1 MGLIFQH
8 LAIRGVAI
16 GVHPLGVL
24 HCDCEP
30 AGGTVFQDFRYA
42 ARQLGRSPGFAII
55 VVLTLALGI
64 GANAAIFSIVDWLLL
79 RPLPVANPGQLATI
93 WQQQG
98 NQQVLFPGSSVPDYR
113 ELASQSTAAFD
124 DVFGYAPD
132 LIGLRV
138 RDNKP
143 ERVITNYVTGN
154 FFSALGLK
162 PALGR
167 LILPSEGRA
176 PGSDPVIVLSYS
188 FWRRRMGGDAGI
200 LGTRVLVNGHPLTV
214 VGIAPEGFHGIAP
227 FLSVDGYVP
236 LGMGTVI
243 DQPPDFMSN
252 RGQRGLILLGRLR
265 PYVSPQQ
272 AQAAIA
278 VVAQRLARQYPD
290 VDKNLTMMVF
300 PEAGSRLGDP
310 RTNSVSLIC
319 GLFLGLAGLVL
330 LLACVNVANIL
341 LVRASTRAR
350 EMAIRAALGA
360 RRGRLVRQLLI
371 ESILVAVLGG
381 AAGLLI
387 GWLGTTA
394 LTSINLQT
402 DLPILLE
409 LSFDWR
415 VFAYAFI
422 VALLTGVVVGV
433 FPALRASRRDLSSA
447 LHEGGRGII
456 GTRQRVRTALVV
468 AQVAGSLMLLIMA
481 GLLTRSLGHV
491 QQTNL
496 GFDPTQVVD
505 LTMDPAEIGYHPEQ
519 TREFYRELLTR
530 IRATPGVVSATSAS
544 SVPFGYYGSSDSPLV
559 DGYQPPPGQGAP
571 VAMVNYIS
579 TEYFDTLRV
588 PLTRGRAFTDADNES
603 APYVA
608 IINETFAKRF
618 WPNQDVVGQE
628 FKLTGD
634 TKHNLK
640 IVGVARDARY
650 QFFTIAGAG
659 QPYVYLPL
667 AQHAEAATLQT
678 VQVRTAG
685 DPGSMIPALE
695 QAVFALAPNLPVFE
709 MKTMSQALYSLN
721 GFLIFQVGAGLAA
734 ALGGLGLVLS
744 VVGVYGVISYAAS
757 QRTHEI
763 GVRMALGAQP
773 GEILRMIFRQGIFI
787 VILGLLVGVACALA
801 VARVVG
807 TFLTVSATDPVTY
820 VSVSIVLAIVA
831 LTACAIPAR
840 RAMRVDPMVALRYE

>member
-1 MGLIFQH
+1 
-8 LAIRGVAI
+8 
-16 GVHPLGVL
+16 VL
-24 HCDCEP
+24 
-30 AGGTVFQDFRYA
+30 QDFRYA
-42 ARQLGRSPGFAII
+42 ARQLGRSPGFALI

-79 RPLPVANPGQLATI
+79 RPLPVRNPGQLTTI

-98 NQQVLFPGSSVPDYR
+98 NQEILFPGSSVPDYR
-113 ELASQSTAAFD
+113 ELASQNTAAFD
-124 DVFGYAPD
+124 DVFGYELD
-132 LIGLRV
+132 LVGLRV
-138 RDNKP
+138 RDNKA

-167 LILPSEGRA
+167 LILPSEGSA

-188 FWRRRMGGDAGI
+188 FWKRRLGGDPGI

-214 VGIAPEGFHGIAP
+214 VGVAPEGFQGISP
-227 FLSVDGYVP
+227 FLEVSGYVP

-252 RGQRGLILLGRLR
+252 RGQRGLNVLARLR
-265 PYVSPQQ
+265 RGVSVQQ
-272 AQAAIA
+272 AQAAIG
-278 VVAQRLARQYPD
+278 VVAQRLGQQYPD
-290 VDKNLTMMVF
+290 VDKNLMMMVF
-300 PEAGSRLGDP
+300 PETRSRLGDP
-310 RTNSVSLIC
+310 RTNSVNVIC

-360 RRGRLVRQLLI
+360 RRARLVRQLLI
-371 ESILVAVLGG
+371 ESVLVAALGG
-381 AAGLLI
+381 AAGLLV

-402 DLPILLE
+402 DLPVLLA
-409 LSFDWR
+409 LNFDWR

-422 VALLTGVVVGV
+422 VALLTGVIVGV
-433 FPALRASRRDLSSA
+433 FPALRASRRDLASA
-447 LHEGGRGII
+447 LHEGGRGVI

-481 GLLTRSLGHV
+481 GLFTRSLGHV
-491 QQTNL
+491 HQTNL
-496 GFDPTQVVD
+496 GFEPAQVVD
-505 LTMDPAEIGYHPEQ
+505 LTMDPAEVGYHPEQ
-519 TREFYRELLTR
+519 TREFYRQLLAR

-559 DGYQPPPGQGAP
+559 EGYQPPRGQGAP
-571 VAMVNYIS
+571 VALLNYIS
-579 TEYFDTLRV
+579 TDYFGTLRI
-588 PLTRGRAFTDADNES
+588 PLLRGRDLTEADSET

-608 IINETFAKRF
+608 IVNETFAKRF
-618 WPNQDVVGQE
+618 WPNQDGVGRE
-628 FKLTGD
+628 FKLAGD
-634 TKHNLK
+634 VKHPLK

-650 QFFTIAGAG
+650 QFFAIAGAG
-659 QPYVYLPL
+659 QPYVYLPF
-667 AQHAEAATLQT
+667 AQHADIASLQT
-678 VQVRTAG
+678 VQVRTSG
-685 DPGSMIPALE
+685 NPGNMIPTLE
-695 QAVFALAPNLPVFE
+695 QAVSALAPNLPVFE
-709 MKTMSQALYSLN
+709 MKTLTQALYSLN
-721 GFLIFQVGAGLAA
+721 GFLIFEVGAALAA
-734 ALGGLGLVLS
+734 VLGGLGLVLS

-787 VILGLLVGVACALA
+787 VGLGLLAGVAGALA
-801 VARVVG
+801 AAQVAG
-807 TFLTVSATDPVTY
+807 TFLTVSATDPLTY
-820 VSVSIVLAIVA
+820 VTVSIVLALVA
-831 LTACAIPAR
+831 LIACAIPAR

>member
-1 MGLIFQH
+1 ML
-8 LAIRGVAI
+8 
-16 GVHPLGVL
+16 
-24 HCDCEP
+24 
-30 AGGTVFQDFRYA
+30 QDFRYA

-79 RPLPVANPGQLATI
+79 RPLPVRNPGQLTTI

-98 NQQVLFPGSSVPDYR
+98 NQEILFPGTSVPDYR
-113 ELASQSTAAFD
+113 ELSNQSTAAFD
-124 DVFGYAPD
+124 DVFGYELD
-132 LIGLRV
+132 LVGLRV
-138 RDNKP
+138 RDNKA
-143 ERVITNYVTGN
+143 ERVVTNYVTGN

-167 LILPSEGRA
+167 LILPSEGSA

-188 FWRRRMGGDAGI
+188 FWKRRLGGDPGI

-214 VGIAPEGFHGIAP
+214 VGVAPEGFQGISP
-227 FLSVDGYVP
+227 FLAVSGYVP

-252 RGQRGLILLGRLR
+252 RGQRGLNVLARLR
-265 PYVSPQQ
+265 RGVSVQQ
-272 AQAAIA
+272 AQAAIG
-278 VVAQRLARQYPD
+278 VVAQRLAQQYPD
-290 VDKNLTMMVF
+290 VDKNLMMMVF
-300 PEAGSRLGDP
+300 PETRSRLGDP
-310 RTNSVSLIC
+310 RTDSVNVIC

-360 RRGRLVRQLLI
+360 RRARLVRQLLI
-371 ESILVAVLGG
+371 ESVLVAALGG
-381 AAGLLI
+381 AAGLLV

-402 DLPILLE
+402 DLPVLLA
-409 LSFDWR
+409 LNFDWR

-422 VALLTGVVVGV
+422 VALLTGVIVGV
-433 FPALRASRRDLSSA
+433 FPALRASRRDLASA
-447 LHEGGRGII
+447 LHEGGRGVI
-456 GTRQRVRTALVV
+456 GTRQRIRTALVV

-481 GLLTRSLGHV
+481 GLFTRSLGHV
-491 QQTNL
+491 QQTKL
-496 GFDPTQVVD
+496 GFEPAQVVD
-505 LTMDPAEIGYHPEQ
+505 LTMDPAEVGYHSEQ
-519 TREFYRELLTR
+519 TREFYRELLAR

-544 SVPFGYYGSSDSPLV
+544 SVPFGYYGSADSPLV
-559 DGYQPPPGQGAP
+559 EGYQPPRGQGAP
-571 VAMVNYIS
+571 VTLLNYIS
-579 TEYFDTLRV
+579 TDYFGTLRI
-588 PLTRGRAFTDADNES
+588 PLLRGRAFTDADSET

-608 IINETFAKRF
+608 IVNETFAKRF
-618 WPNQDVVGQE
+618 WPNQDAVGRE
-628 FKLTGD
+628 FKLAGD
-634 TKHNLK
+634 VKHPLK

-650 QFFTIAGAG
+650 QFFAIAGAG
-659 QPYVYLPL
+659 QPYVYLPFS
-667 AQHAEAATLQT
+667 QHVDIASLQT
-678 VQVRTAG
+678 VQVRTSG
-685 DPGSMIPALE
+685 NPGTMIPMLE
-695 QAVFALAPNLPVFE
+695 QAVSALAPNLPVFE
-709 MKTMSQALYSLN
+709 MKTLTQALYSLN
-721 GFLIFQVGAGLAA
+721 GFLIFEVGAALAA
-734 ALGGLGLVLS
+734 VLGGLGLVLS

-787 VILGLLVGVACALA
+787 VGLGLLAGVAGALA
-801 VARVVG
+801 AAQVAG
-807 TFLTVSATDPVTY
+807 TFLTVSATDPLTY
-820 VSVSIVLAIVA
+820 VTVSIVLALVA
-831 LTACAIPAR
+831 LIACAIPAR

>member
-1 MGLIFQH
+1 ML
-8 LAIRGVAI
+8 
-16 GVHPLGVL
+16 
-24 HCDCEP
+24 
-30 AGGTVFQDFRYA
+30 QDFRYA
-42 ARQLGRSPGFAII
+42 ARQLVKAPGFAVI

-79 RPLPVANPGQLATI
+79 RPLPVTNPGQLATI

-98 NQQVLFPGSSVPDYR
+98 HQEVLFPGTSVPDYR
-113 ELASQSTAAFD
+113 ELSSQSTAAFD

-138 RDNKP
+138 QDKKP
-143 ERVITNYVTGN
+143 VRVITNYVTGN

-167 LILPSEGRA
+167 LILPSEGSA

-188 FWRRRMGGDAGI
+188 FWKRHLGGDPGVV
-200 LGTRVLVNGHPLTV
+200 GTKVLVNGHPLTV
-214 VGIAPEGFHGIAP
+214 VGIAPEGFQGIAP
-227 FLSVDGYVP
+227 FLSVDGFVP
-236 LGMGTVI
+236 LGAGTMI
-243 DQPPDFMSN
+243 DLPPDFMSN

-265 PYVSPQQ
+265 HGVSPQQ
-272 AQAAIA
+272 AQAAIGL
-278 VVAQRLARQYPD
+278 VAQRLAHQYPD

-300 PEAGSRLGDP
+300 PETRSRLGDP
-310 RTNSVSLIC
+310 RTNSVNVIC

-360 RRGRLVRQLLI
+360 RRTRLVRQLLM

-402 DLPILLE
+402 DLPVLLNIN
-409 LSFDWR
+409 FDWR

-422 VALLTGVVVGV
+422 VALLTGVIVGV
-433 FPALRASRRDLSSA
+433 FPALRASRRDLASA
-447 LHEGGRGII
+447 LHEGGRGVI

-468 AQVAGSLMLLIMA
+468 AQVAGSLTLLIMA
-481 GLLTRSLGHV
+481 GLFTRSLGHV
-491 QQTNL
+491 QQTKL
-496 GFDPTQVVD
+496 GFEPAQVAD
-505 LTMDPAEIGYHPEQ
+505 LTVDPAEIGYHAEQ
-519 TREFYRELLTR
+519 TREFYRELLAR

-559 DGYQPPPGQGAP
+559 EGYQPPRGQGAP
-571 VAMVNYIS
+571 VSMVNYIS
-579 TEYFDTLRV
+579 TGYFDTLRI
-588 PLTRGRAFTDADNES
+588 PLLHGRDFTDADGET
-603 APYVA
+603 AAYVA
-608 IINETFAKRF
+608 IVNDTFAKRF
-618 WPNQDVVGQE
+618 WPNQDALGRE
-628 FKLTGD
+628 FKLAGD
-634 TKHNLK
+634 IKHPLK
-640 IVGVARDARY
+640 VVGVARDARY

-659 QPYVYLPL
+659 QPYVYLPF
-667 AQHAEAATLQT
+667 AQHADIATLQT
-678 VQVRTAG
+678 VQVRTTG
-685 DPGSMIPALE
+685 NPGNMIPTLE
-695 QAVFALAPNLPVFE
+695 QIVSALAPNLPVFE
-709 MKTMSQALYSLN
+709 MKTLNQALYSLN
-721 GFLIFQVGAGLAA
+721 GFLIFEVGAALAA

-787 VILGLLVGVACALA
+787 VALGLLVGVACALA
-801 VARVVG
+801 AARVAG
-807 TFLTVSATDPVTY
+807 TFLTVSATDPLTY
-820 VSVSIVLAIVA
+820 VTVSIVLAVVA
-831 LTACAIPAR
+831 LVACAIPAR
-840 RAMRVDPMVALRYE
+840 RAMRVDPMVALHYE